1 MYSSSSSSSSS
12 SSASSS
18 FSSSFPLDGA
28 VDGGSVFRPPPPF
41 DAFDEEVGFLNETA
55 LFTEL

>member
-1 MYSSSSSSSSS
+1 MYSPSSSSS

-28 VDGGSVFRPPPPF
+28 VDDGSVFRSPPPF
-41 DAFDEEVGFLNETA
+41 DALDEEVGFWNETA

>member
-1 MYSSSSSSSSS
+1 MYSPSSSS

-28 VDGGSVFRPPPPF
+28 VDGGSIFRPPPPF